1 VNLEFV
7 PGVLC
12 SLRRSSPAL
21 RNSASQPSRRA
32 DQIAGSGL
40 IKYVGRPQ
48 CGAFCLFFHHQ
59 TLLRPTARLGRAHH
73 RFLQSNDTAGE
84 SLPSFSDSGGCNWQR
99 TASKTY
105 AHTDESAGICT
116 GQACLALSA
125 PRHHSFDKRRCAT
138 AGAAAAAAAGAAGRL
153 LTAESN
159 KQLHQS
165 QPSHAHTHTL
175 QDATARVLP
184 GMNLLTSIRTRFR
197 MPQRAVVLAGTLCTG
212 DMRRCR

>member
-84 SLPSFSDSGGCNWQR
+84 SLPSFSDAAMQCGCNWQR

-125 PRHHSFDKRRCAT
+125 PRHHSSDKRRCAT
-138 AGAAAAAAAGAAGRL
+138 AGAAAAAAAAGAAGRL

-159 KQLHQS
+159 KTAAS
-165 QPSHAHTHTL
+165 VTAQPCTHT
-175 QDATARVLP
+175 P
-184 GMNLLTSIRTRFR
+184 FR
-197 MPQRAVVLAGTLCTG
+197 MPQRVFCLA
-212 DMRRCR
+212 